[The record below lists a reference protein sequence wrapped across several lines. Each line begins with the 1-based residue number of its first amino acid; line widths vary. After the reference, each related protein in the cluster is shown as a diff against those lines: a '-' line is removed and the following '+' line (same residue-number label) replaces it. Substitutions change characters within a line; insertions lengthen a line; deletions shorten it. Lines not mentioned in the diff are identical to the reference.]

1 VKRGA
6 ISGST
11 HAKIFAKRSQGG
23 IGCGTV
29 GAAWFRDSSG
39 RLSSGDKNA
48 VSMEIAL
55 QWTDF
60 ITLSRVLAALA
71 DSGIKLNAKT
81 A

>member
-1 VKRGA
+1 
-6 ISGST
+6 
-11 HAKIFAKRSQGG
+11 
-23 IGCGTV
+23 
-29 GAAWFRDSSG
+29 
-39 RLSSGDKNA
+39 
-48 VSMEIAL
+48 MEIAL